1 MQCIHVYDIVYMISL
16 RKKQVKANAHPEEN
30 SENTELPWTGFE
42 LVLSART
49 DVTMYIY
56 NASVRVHV
64 YLHVFIAL
72 HVHVGHA
79 VFRSHALLLRG
90 SLHALW
96 RMEND
101 ALRDLQ
107 EVINT
112 QGLPAEVK
120 EC

>member
-1 MQCIHVYDIVYMISL
+1 MHIQKRTVKILSFPGQDLNEYFPQEQMLQCTYIMQVYMCMC
-16 RKKQVKANAHPEEN
+16 
-30 SENTELPWTGFE
+30 T
-42 LVLSART
+42 
-49 DVTMYIY
+49 
-56 NASVRVHV
+56 
-64 YLHVFIAL
+64 LHVFIAL